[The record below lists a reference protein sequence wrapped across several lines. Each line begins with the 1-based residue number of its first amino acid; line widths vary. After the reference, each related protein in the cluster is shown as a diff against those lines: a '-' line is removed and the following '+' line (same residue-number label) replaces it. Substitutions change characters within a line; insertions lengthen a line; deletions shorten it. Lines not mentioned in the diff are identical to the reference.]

1 MSGISNYPSI
11 ELIRYYD
18 KKYFPVTTWSVMEE
32 ETKERN
38 KKMKKILTK

>member
-11 ELIRYYD
+11 ELIRYCD

-32 ETKERN
+32 ETKEGN